1 MDAQPCMQDKAQDLS
16 ALIEAARRLAEGDCQ
31 RVVTIEATG
40 ELGQLAHYLN
50 QTMQNLRTTE
60 QLSLRL
66 VDAVHAS
73 ARDLVAMKWHL
84 EVLTRN
90 SWVMADISARQA
102 LATLRGLMTRIQERD
117 RKSMGPME
125 CQDVSEADTLAAE
138 SHSLATRLPTD
149 AGLITGGPLQ
159 PDSPTRT

>member
-1 MDAQPCMQDKAQDLS
+1 MLIDARPHTQDQAQDLA
-16 ALIEAARRLAEGDCQ
+16 ALIDAARRLAEGDYQ

-50 QTMQNLRTTE
+50 QTMQHLQTAE

-66 VDAVHAS
+66 GDAVDAS
-73 ARDLVAMKWHL
+73 ARDCVAAGQHL
-84 EVLTRN
+84 SELARN
-90 SWVMADISARQA
+90 SWVQADPPARQA
-102 LATLRGLMTRIQERD
+102 LATLRGLMTRIHERA

-125 CQDVSEADTLAAE
+125 RQDVSEADTLAAE

-149 AGLITGGPLQ
+149 TGLITGGLL
-159 PDSPTRT
+159 